1 MDVGKGREQDAETL
15 SGFYLFLHG
24 CKSLGSVEVVSS
36 PPSYKLRV
44 AI

>member
-15 SGFYLFLHG
+15 LDFLL
-24 CKSLGSVEVVSS
+24 SPLG
-36 PPSYKLRV
+36 YKPRV